1 MSAAR
6 RRASLD
12 RISCL
17 LDVELKRIY
26 ARGTADVMVANCR
39 QLNSL
44 EFIEYLYY
52 KINDAI
58 NSVDGGQHR
67 GFHRL
72 ARFQHKLKD
81 KSGLPMTILTLPLT
95 GEDNSLPPPSASQS
109 SHYAASSRGSD
120 EYEDYDKISDEGFY
134 SSPSRQT
141 TVIDDSASQTLCRV
155 LYDFD
160 PKHEDEIPIR
170 AGQCVLVEDRIG
182 DDWLVGHVIS
192 DPNFSESQVVPGS
205 TPATGR
211 FPTTYVAFLT
221 FLRLKNIWD
230 D

>member
-26 ARGTADVMVANCR
+26 ARGTADVMAANCR
-39 QLNSL
+39 QL
-44 EFIEYLYY
+44 
-52 KINDAI
+52 
-58 NSVDGGQHR
+58 
-67 GFHRL
+67 
-72 ARFQHKLKD
+72 
-81 KSGLPMTILTLPLT
+81 GLPMTILTLPLT

-120 EYEDYDKISDEGFY
+120 EYEDYDK
-134 SSPSRQT
+134 
-141 TVIDDSASQTLCRV
+141 ASTARRHVRL

-211 FPTTYVAFLT
+211 FPTTYCCLPLF
-221 FLRLKNIWD
+221 FPFRQRRMESEPDGIIPNFRGPNQHLRNASLAEDLRPSDAKLYSTISVPKSLLEYCNRTETHYRPAN
-230 D
+230 